1 MLNQFV
7 LVGRVSNINKTN
19 DKECTV
25 TLEIPRS
32 FKNENGDYENDY
44 VQVSIKGEQA
54 KTAMEYL
61 VQNDLVGVKG
71 RFSNTSDIGTLVLF
85 VERLTFLAQYK
96 EREEKEHE

>member
-7 LVGRVSNINKTN
+7 LVGRVNNINKTN

-54 KTAMEYL
+54 KTAMEY
-61 VQNDLVGVKG
+61 VVNNDIIGAKG
-71 RFSNTSDIGTLVLF
+71 RFVKTTDMTTLELNA
-85 VERLTFLAQYK
+85 EKITFLSQYK
-96 EREEKEHE
+96 ESE

>member
-7 LVGRVSNINKTN
+7 LVGRVNNINKIN

-44 VQVSIKGEQA
+44 VDVTVKGEVA
-54 KTAMEYL
+54 KTTMEY
-61 VQNDLVGVKG
+61 VVNNDIIGAKG
-71 RFSNTSDIGTLVLF
+71 RFVKTTDMTILELN
-85 VERLTFLAQYK
+85 VEKLYFLSQYK
-96 EREEKEHE
+96 ESE

>member
-7 LVGRVSNINKTN
+7 LVGRVNNINKTN

-71 RFSNTSDIGTLVLF
+71 RFSNTSDTGTLVLS

-96 EREEKEHE
+96 EREER